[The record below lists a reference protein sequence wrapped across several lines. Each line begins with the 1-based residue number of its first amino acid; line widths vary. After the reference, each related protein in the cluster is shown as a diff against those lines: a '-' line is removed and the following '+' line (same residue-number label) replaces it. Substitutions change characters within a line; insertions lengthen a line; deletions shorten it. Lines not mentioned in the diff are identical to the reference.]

1 MVKLFGRRETLVV
14 TAAGLERKHQQEGA
28 HKRSAQP
35 SGRAVARASG
45 KHDVGH
51 GEPFC
56 PGSFYLDLLLAA
68 TYTRSGIGEDMR
80 LPKLASLNLRTD
92 ECADLCI
99 PEGGHL
105 RTAEGKHPGI
115 RVSCS
120 VCALEQ
126 QDVRIRPGV
135 DPSSAECDHERAG
148 FSDDQS
154 T

>member
-80 LPKLASLNLRTD
+80 LPKLASLNLRIQLLLVHD
-92 ECADLCI
+92 HQADR
-99 PEGGHL
+99 EGCFLKDGNH
-105 RTAEGKHPGI
+105 
-115 RVSCS
+115 V
-120 VCALEQ
+120 
-126 QDVRIRPGV
+126 VR
-135 DPSSAECDHERAG
+135 AAAG
-148 FSDDQS
+148 FREKH
-154 T
+154 